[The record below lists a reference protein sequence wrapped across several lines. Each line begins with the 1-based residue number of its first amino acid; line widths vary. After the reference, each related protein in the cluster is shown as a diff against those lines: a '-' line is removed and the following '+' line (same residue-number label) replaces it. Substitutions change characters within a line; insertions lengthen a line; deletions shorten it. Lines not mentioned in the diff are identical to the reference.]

1 MKRRTVIIVAIAAAA
16 AVSIGTGVAVSVSNN
31 RTIVGTAKASTQAMN
46 ITVNATGSVTPGRSS
61 GVYPPAAGTLATVRV
76 HDGDAVSAGQVLA
89 TMNTASLKLARS
101 QAQAAYS
108 AALAQWH
115 LAKSADSTARTAA
128 ATAVTATRQA
138 LSQARKDLKATTLR
152 APFAGTVVFTGTV
165 EKGVGVMPGV
175 APITVIDP
183 TRLQFEASV
192 NESDIA
198 AVKAG
203 QPATVT
209 LDAFPDAIRATVL
222 RVSAA
227 PAANTTGTVTF
238 PVRLSLAAGSVRPL
252 EGMSGSADI
261 VVKAVTDALTVPIE
275 SVITKGSAKI
285 VYVLDA
291 GNVVHARTVTVGG
304 STDTLAQITS
314 GLKPSDTVVTT
325 GATAVT
331 DGQTVSVG

>member
-16 AVSIGTGVAVSVSNN
+16 ALSVGAGVAVAVNNN
-31 RTIVGTAKASTQAMN
+31 RTVVGTAKATTGAMN
-46 ITVNATGSVTPGRSS
+46 VTVNAAGSVTPGRSA
-61 GVYPPAAGTLATVRV
+61 GVYPPAAGTLSTVRV
-76 HDGDAVSAGQVLA
+76 HDGDAVSAGQALA
-89 TMNTASLKLARS
+89 TMDTASLKLARS

-115 LAKSADSTARTAA
+115 LAKNADSTARNAA
-128 ATAVTATRQA
+128 ATAITATRQA
-138 LSQARKDLKATTLR
+138 LTRAQKDLKAATLR
-152 APFAGTVVFTGTV
+152 APFAGTVVFSGTV
-165 EKGVGVMPGV
+165 EKGVGVLPGV

-183 TRLQFEASV
+183 TRMQFEATV

-198 AVKAG
+198 AVKVG
-203 QPATVT
+203 QSATVA
-209 LDAFPDAIRATVL
+209 LDAFPDAIPAKVL

-238 PVRLSLAAGSVRPL
+238 PVRLSLTAGSLRPL
-252 EGMSGSADI
+252 EGMSGSAAI
-261 VVKAVTDALTVPIE
+261 VVEAVPNALTVPIE
-275 SVITKGSAKI
+275 SVITKGSGKI
-285 VYVLDA
+285 VYVVDA

-314 GLKPSDTVVTT
+314 GLSATDTVVTT
-325 GATAVT
+325 GATTVT